1 MAIDASDRALEVM
14 CGSSITLR
22 VWGEHHIRML
32 HAGFGGADLGVVRV
46 SLDMLLQILG
56 TLESLPAEVT
66 LVRLK
71 WYMNAD
77 VGSDMITFDCCGVA
91 SAPLTGQVEV
101 VGAFAS
107 NVTLTNM
114 LLNSN
119 Y

>member
-1 MAIDASDRALEVM
+1 M

-22 VWGEHHIRML
+22 VLGEHHIRML
-32 HAGFGGADLGVVRV
+32 HAGFGGADLGVVRM

-56 TLESLPAEVT
+56 TLKSLATEIA

-71 WYMNAD
+71 RYMNAD
-77 VGSDMITFDCCGVA
+77 VGGDMITFYCCGVA

-107 NVTLTNM
+107 NVTLTNV
-114 LLNSN
+114 LLNGN
-119 Y
+119 H

>member
-1 MAIDASDRALEVM
+1 
-14 CGSSITLR
+14 
-22 VWGEHHIRML
+22 ML
-32 HAGFGGADLGVVRV
+32 HAGFGGADLGVVGM

-56 TLESLPAEVT
+56 TLESLPAEVA
-66 LVRLK
+66 LVRLE

-107 NVTLTNM
+107 NVALTNM

-119 Y
+119 H